1 MAQIETPPE
10 GFSVIPGRGKE
21 QAQKAL
27 QAADEAGVSQYEVK
41 TRPDGYLVPDAVA
54 DKYHELF
61 DEENAAAAAESNA
74 EESAEPAP
82 ESGQETQAIDV
93 VEGEAAEPAEEEV
106 KPPAGNA
113 SQDAWAEYAA
123 TQPGYE
129 AADADL
135 SRDELRAKYGPQK

>member
-10 GFSVIPGRGKE
+10 GYSVIPGRSVE
-21 QAQKAL
+21 QAKKAL

-61 DEENAAAAAESNA
+61 DEENAAAAEASST
-74 EESAEPAP
+74 EETAEPEPVP
-82 ESGQETQAIDV
+82 EAGPE
-93 VEGEAAEPAEEEV
+93 EATEEPAEEAPSA
-106 KPPAGNA
+106 PPGNA
-113 SQDAWAEYAA
+113 SQDAWAEYAK
-123 TQPGYE
+123 TQPGYVD
-129 AADADL
+129 ADADL